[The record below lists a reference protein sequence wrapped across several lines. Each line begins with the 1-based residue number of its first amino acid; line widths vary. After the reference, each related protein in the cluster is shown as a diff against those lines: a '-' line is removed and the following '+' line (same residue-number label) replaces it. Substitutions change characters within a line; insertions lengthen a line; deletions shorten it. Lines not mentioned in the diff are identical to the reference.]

1 VVHQQ
6 EQSRTLCTCQQMLD
20 SPECQILETKS
31 LDTIDIWWT
40 FPDTMQPGHG
50 FGARFTLEAGK
61 SREGLA

>member
-31 LDTIDIWWT
+31 LDIIDIWWT

-50 FGARFTLEAGK
+50 SGHD
-61 SREGLA
+61 SR